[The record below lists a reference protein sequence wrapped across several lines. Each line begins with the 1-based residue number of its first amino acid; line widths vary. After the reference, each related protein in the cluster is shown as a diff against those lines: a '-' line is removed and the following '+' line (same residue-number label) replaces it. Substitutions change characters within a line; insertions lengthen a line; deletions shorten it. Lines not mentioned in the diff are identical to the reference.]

1 MDISF
6 GEISSQGLSDSN
18 EPNFEIIEE
27 IGLSRKEN

>member
-6 GEISSQGLSDSN
+6 GEISSQGLSDSI

-27 IGLSRKEN
+27 VDLSRKGN